1 MINFRLISH
10 PFILSII
17 LIICTRISCVTN
29 LKNSYKNMKFSFD
42 KAHRNRYHCD
52 NRLKKNNRLKKYN
65 RLEKN
70 GVTSGNNEVDKF
82 NKETSDKSNH
92 NYYYYYHYNNPLFL
106 KWVPFNKFKN
116 IKKIGEG
123 GFAKVYSETWIDGNA
138 KYDKQNDG
146 SWKKQESDLSKLL

>member
-1 MINFRLISH
+1 
-10 PFILSII
+10 
-17 LIICTRISCVTN
+17 
-29 LKNSYKNMKFSFD
+29 MKFSFD

-123 GFAKVYSETWIDGNA
+123 GFAKVYSATWIDDKIKYAKQGDGNWKRIGTEPIKVA
-138 KYDKQNDG
+138 LKRLNGSQNMP
-146 SWKKQESDLSKLL
+146 SEYLNEVLQFTFI